1 LRQKILLEEI
11 KEALRSGLE
20 ALKGGFP
27 EEVCAEEIR
36 RAVPLIGQLTGEIRA
51 DEVIDAIFSRFCIGK

>member
-1 LRQKILLEEI
+1 LLEDI
-11 KEALRSGLE
+11 REALRKGIQVLE
-20 ALKGGFP
+20 EGFP

-51 DEVIDAIFSRFCIGK
+51 DEVIDAIFSRFCVGK